1 MNPLRAGRSS
11 NPGVKGVVMFEYV
24 GLIPLFPAIGFL
36 INGFFGRRLGN
47 KVVSVVGPSAIG
59 LSFLTA
65 ILIFFDLL
73 GRPPAERLFEKTLF
87 NWVVSGSLQTVVG
100 YQIDPLSILMVLVVT
115 GVSFFIHIYSVGY
128 MHGDPGYPRYFTYLN
143 LFVFMMLNLVLA
155 NNFLLMF
162 VGWEGVG
169 LCSYLLI
176 GFWYEKDS
184 ASNAGKKAFVV
195 NRVGDFGFLLGL
207 FLLFTALGKH
217 GIWTLDFTEVFKNAH
232 LLDPGTVTAIT
243 LLLFVGAC
251 GKSAQLPLY
260 VWLPDAMEGPTPVSS
275 LIHAA
280 TMVTAGVYMVARCN
294 VLYSM
299 APVTMAI
306 VAIVGVA
313 TAIFTAS
320 IGCCQNDIKKVLA
333 YSTIS
338 QLGYMFLG
346 VGVGAFSA
354 GIFHLMTH
362 AFFKGLLFLGAGSI
376 MHALSGELDMR
387 KMGGLR
393 KKIPITFWTFFIAT
407 LAIAGVP
414 GLSGFFSKDEIVWQ
428 AFSSPHGHTVFLVV
442 AAITSGTTVFYMFRA
457 LFMTFWGESRVD
469 SHVAHHIHESPKIMT
484 VPLMVLAVLSV
495 IGGYIGVPHVLGG
508 ASHIHEFLAPVVGG
522 GVTEPGKAHA
532 GIAMVSQA
540 WASSG
545 ETGGH
550 SAALEIFLMMVA
562 VIIVL
567 IGIGIAYLFYVKD
580 PTIPKR
586 IAERQRALYTFV
598 LNKYYVDELYEI
610 LFVNSLKRMGTAL
623 WRGFDNFVIDGTV
636 NGIAHLV
643 AWVSSVGRRV
653 QTGFVQNYAFSMVIG
668 GVILAAYYIMRA
680 IFY

>member
-1 MNPLRAGRSS
+1 MLD
-11 NPGVKGVVMFEYV
+11 YV
-24 GLIPLFPAIGFL
+24 WLIPLFPAIGFL
-36 INGFFGRRLGN
+36 INGFFGRSLGK
-47 KVVSVVGPSAIG
+47 KVVSWVGPSVIG
-59 LSFLTA
+59 LSFLTS
-65 ILIFFDLL
+65 ILIFFELI
-73 GRPPAERLFEKTLF
+73 GRPASERHFEKVIF
-87 NWVVSGSLQTVVG
+87 DWVVSGSFQTVIG
-100 YQIDPLSILMVLVVT
+100 YQIDPLSILMALVVS

-128 MHGDPGYPRYFTYLN
+128 MHDDPGYTRYFTYLN

-195 NRVGDFGFLLGL
+195 NRVGDFGFILGM
-207 FLLFTALGKH
+207 FLLYTSLGKH
-217 GIWTLDFTEVFKNAH
+217 GIWTLDFTEVFANASK
-232 LLDPGTVTAIT
+232 LDTGTVTAIT
-243 LLLFVGAC
+243 ILLFIGAC
-251 GKSAQLPLY
+251 GKSAQIPLY

-299 APVTMAI
+299 APIAMAI

-320 IGCCQNDIKKVLA
+320 IGFCQNDIKKVLA

-362 AFFKGLLFLGAGSI
+362 AFFKGLLFLGAGSV

-387 KMGGLR
+387 KMGALR
-393 KKIPITFWTFFIAT
+393 KKIPITFWTFFFAT
-407 LAIAGVP
+407 LAIAGIP
-414 GLSGFFSKDEIVWQ
+414 GLSGFFSKDEILWQ
-428 AFSSPHGHTVFLVV
+428 AFSSSHGHFVLWGV
-442 AAITSGTTVFYMFRA
+442 AAVAAGMTAFYMFRA
-457 LFMTFWGESRVD
+457 LFMTFFGQSRVD
-469 SHVAHHIHESPKIMT
+469 EHVAHHIHESPKIMT
-484 VPLMVLAVLSV
+484 VPLMVLAVLSI
-495 IGGYIGVPHVLGG
+495 IGGYIGVPHILGG
-508 ASHIHEFLAPVVGG
+508 ANHIHEFLAPVLGG
-522 GVTEPGKAHA
+522 GAEPAKAHA
-532 GIAMVSQA
+532 GITLISQA
-540 WASSG
+540 WASGG
-545 ETGGH
+545 EAGGH
-550 SAALEIFLMMVA
+550 STSVEFFMMA
-562 VIIVL
+562 VSVVIAL
-567 IGIGIAYLFYVKD
+567 IGIGIAYLFYVKN
-580 PTIPKR
+580 PALPKLV
-586 IAERQRALYTFV
+586 AEKWKELYKLVF
-598 LNKYYVDELYEI
+598 NKYYVDELYEI
-610 LFVNSLKRMGTAL
+610 LFINSLKKLGTGL
-623 WRGFDNFVIDGTV
+623 WKGFDEFVIDATV
-636 NGIAHLV
+636 NGIAYFIGML
-643 AWVSSVGRRV
+643 SGTIRKM

-668 GVILAAYYIMRA
+668 GIVLVAYYIARA